1 MRGSAI
7 PRCLIFPILCI
18 LRFVRKVHFP
28 TCFSSK
34 KTQWLQRTTVRLK
47 LSSKKQQ
54 QAQIMSKTAQKRLL
68 KELQQLMKDSSS
80 GIVAGP
86 RSEQDLFVWDCLI
99 QGPPDTPYEGGIF
112 NAKLEFPKDY
122 PLSPP
127 KLTFTPS
134 ILHPNIYHNGEVCI
148 SILHSPGDDP
158 NMYELA
164 EERWSPVQSVEKILL
179 SVMSMLSEPNVESG
193 ANVDACILWRDN
205 RPEFERQVKKS
216 ILQSLGF

>member
-1 MRGSAI
+1 
-7 PRCLIFPILCI
+7 
-18 LRFVRKVHFP
+18 
-28 TCFSSK
+28 
-34 KTQWLQRTTVRLK
+34 
-47 LSSKKQQ
+47 
-54 QAQIMSKTAQKRLL
+54 MSKTAQKRLL
-68 KELQQLMKDSSS
+68 KELQQLIKDSPP

-86 RSEQDLFVWDCLI
+86 KSENNIFVWDCLI
-99 QGPPDTPYEGGIF
+99 QGPPDTPYADGVF

-134 ILHPNIYHNGEVCI
+134 ILHPNIYPNGEVCI

-179 SVMSMLSEPNVESG
+179 SVMSMLSEPNIESG
-193 ANVDACILWRDN
+193 ANIDACILWRDN
-205 RPEFERQVKKS
+205 RPEFEKQVKLS
-216 ILQSLGF
+216 ILKSLGF